1 MNVPDGFDDVT
12 PQWLTAALGA
22 GGHLSAGARVASVK
36 GERVGEGLGFVGE
49 IRRLILS
56 YDGDGGGA
64 PRSVIAKLPS
74 AQKGSRALA
83 NLYGLYEREWRFYN
97 ELGRDVGIGTPRCYC
112 AAGDAEKGR
121 YALLLEDLAATGR
134 IGDQLAG
141 CSEAEALLAVRE
153 LAGMHAAWWS
163 SPRLDSF
170 DWMPLGADLVRA
182 AMAFAYPNAWPVAL
196 DLFGKHTSPEVRAV
210 IPGLA
215 PRLVRL
221 MEVIVAEAPL
231 TILHGDYRLDNMF
244 FGEGAAHRRLAVF
257 DWQSPNR
264 GWAAYDLAYF
274 MAGNVTAQQRRASEE
289 EVLDAYYRVLAG
301 AGVRGYSKDQLWLD
315 YRRSMLVYLGI
326 FTVSG
331 ATLDFSNER
340 AMALTGAIFSRL
352 SDAIMDLGALDL
364 LPA

>member
-1 MNVPDGFDDVT
+1 MNIPNGFDEVT

-22 GGHLSAGARVASVK
+22 GGHLPPGARVASIE
-36 GERVGEGLGFVGE
+36 GERIGEGVGFVGE
-49 IRRLILS
+49 IRRLSLR
-56 YDGDGGGA
+56 YDGDAGAA

-74 AQKGSRALA
+74 AQEGARAIA
-83 NLYGLYEREWRFYN
+83 NLYGLYEREVRFYS

-112 AAGDAEKGR
+112 AAGDADMGR
-121 YALLLEDLAATGR
+121 YALLLEDLGASGR
-134 IGDQLAG
+134 IGDQLGG

-170 DWMPLGADLVRA
+170 DWMHYGADLVRA
-182 AMAFAYPNAWPVAL
+182 AMTFAYPNAWPVAL
-196 DLFGKHTSPEVRAV
+196 DLFGKHMSPEIRP
-210 IPGLA
+210 IMEGLA

-221 MEVIVAEAPL
+221 MDVIAAAAPL

-244 FGEGAAHRRLAVF
+244 FGENGAPYRLAVV

-274 MAGNVTAQQRRASEE
+274 MGGSMPSEQRRACER
-289 EVLDAYYRVLAG
+289 EVFDAYYGVLAD
-301 AGVRGYSKDQLWLD
+301 AGVRGYSADHLWLD

-340 AMALTGAIFSRL
+340 AVGLMGAIFSRL
-352 SDAIMDLGALDL
+352 SDAIMDLDALEL
-364 LPA
+364 LPD

>member
-1 MNVPDGFDDVT
+1 MDVPDGFGDVT
-12 PQWLTAALGA
+12 PQWLTAVLGA
-22 GGHLSAGARVASVK
+22 GGHLPPGTRVAAAE
-36 GERVGEGLGFVGE
+36 GEGVAEGLGFVGE
-49 IRRLILS
+49 IRRLALR
-56 YDGDGGGA
+56 YEGDAGAA

-74 AQKGSRALA
+74 AQEGSRALA
-83 NLYGLYEREWRFYN
+83 NLYGLYEREWHFYN

-121 YALLLEDLAATGR
+121 YVLLLEDLAATGR

-141 CSEAEALLAVRE
+141 CTEAEALLAVRE
-153 LAGMHAAWWS
+153 LAAMHAAWWA
-163 SPRLDSF
+163 SPKLDAF
-170 DWMPLGADLVRA
+170 GWMQMGVDMVRA
-182 AMAFAYPNAWPVAL
+182 AMTFAYPNAWPVAL

-215 PRLVRL
+215 PRMMQLL
-221 MEVIVAEAPL
+221 DVIAAEAPL

-244 FGEGAAHRRLAVF
+244 FGEAAAHHRLAVF

-274 MAGNVTAQQRRASEE
+274 MAGNVTAEQRRASEE
-289 EVLDAYYRVLAG
+289 EVLDAYYQVLAG
-301 AGVRGYSKDQLWLD
+301 AGVRGYSKEQLWLD